1 MFNYNFFF
9 ILFIYFITISTEQ
22 NLSNTY
28 NITNRKI
35 IKKKIK
41 NFIIDYN
48 FSLTETKEIIFESKN
63 KNDFFILNNQT
74 YIIFPSN
81 NKELSNYAEAL
92 TIDIKNYTNFDILV
106 APNVIRKTSNRNKN
120 TFIQI
125 VLDKTLKKIFQIEIN
140 KRKIKLLSKTNLGI
154 KRAIKVFKII
164 LEKNFQNNSILYENI
179 KFPLNNIYMNE
190 TNNNIKIIILII
202 TSLLIIYMSF
212 HLIKSKI

>member
-9 ILFIYFITISTEQ
+9 ILLIYFITISTEQ

-48 FSLTETKEIIFESKN
+48 FSLTETKEIMFESKN

-81 NKELSNYAEAL
+81 NKELSNYAETL
-92 TIDIKNYTNFDILV
+92 TIDIKNYTNFDILI

-125 VLDKTLKKIFQIEIN
+125 VLDKTLKKTFQIEIN
-140 KRKIKLLSKTNLGI
+140 KRKIKLLSNTNLGI